1 MKKLITAEEV
11 RQCKK
16 NSNVIYIDS
25 NTLITPGA
33 KDIASELGVEIRYCK
48 AKEKAE
54 DKAAAKGNAKKED
67 KDISSKNIERL
78 VKEKLQGTAVS
89 DDLVSQIV
97 REVMKAVTAANA
109 APPQIVKEYDPSG
122 IRLVRG
128 GSVAMERFETGAA
141 TDKIGIREVLNIK
154 ECPNLATGFME
165 FDHSSLDW
173 TLGYDE
179 LDYIV
184 EGNMDITVNGKTYHG
199 HAGDIF
205 FIPMNT
211 SITFGTPDYCKFF
224 FTAYPANWQELS
236 NKK

>member
-1 MKKLITAEEV
+1 MKKLITAEEL

-16 NSNVIYIDS
+16 NGNVVYIDS

-33 KDIASELGVEIRYCK
+33 KDLASELGVEIRYCK
-48 AKEKAE
+48 VKEKTEEKPA
-54 DKAAAKGNAKKED
+54 AKKENQD
-67 KDISSKNIERL
+67 FSSENIVRL
-78 VKEKLQGTAVS
+78 VKERLQGTAVS
-89 DDLVSQIV
+89 DDVVSRIV
-97 REVMKAVTAANA
+97 KEVVNAVAAANTT
-109 APPQIVKEYDPSG
+109 PPQIVKECDPSG

-128 GSVAMERFETGAA
+128 GSVVMERFDPSNT

-199 HAGDIF
+199 HTGDVF

>member
-11 RQCKK
+11 RQSKK
-16 NSNVIYIDS
+16 NSNVLYIDS

-33 KDIASELGVEIRYCK
+33 KDLASELGVEIRYCK
-48 AKEKAE
+48 AKEKTEEKAE
-54 DKAAAKGNAKKED
+54 ANNENKNF
-67 KDISSKNIERL
+67 ISKNIERM
-78 VKEKLQGTAVS
+78 VKEKLQGITVS
-89 DDLVSQIV
+89 DDVVSQIV
-97 REVMKAVTAANA
+97 KEVMKAVAEANV
-109 APPQIVKEYDPSG
+109 APPQIVKECDPSG

-128 GSVAMERFETGAA
+128 GSVVMDRFDTGVAS
-141 TDKIGIREVLNIK
+141 DKVGIKEVLNIK

-165 FDHSSLDW
+165 FEKSSFDW

-179 LDYIV
+179 VDYIV

-199 HAGDIF
+199 HAGDVF

-211 SITFGTPDYCKFF
+211 SITFGSPDYCKFF

>member
-11 RQCKK
+11 RQSKK

-25 NTLITPGA
+25 NTLIMPGA
-33 KDIASELGVEIRYCK
+33 KDLASELGMEIRYCK
-48 AKEKAE
+48 SKEKTEEKAE
-54 DKAAAKGNAKKED
+54 EKKENQ
-67 KDISSKNIERL
+67 DITSNNIERM
-78 VKEKLQGTAVS
+78 VKEKLQGITVS
-89 DDLVSQIV
+89 DDIVSLIV
-97 REVMKAVTAANA
+97 KEVVKSVSEANT
-109 APPQIVKEYDPSG
+109 APPQIVKECDPSG
-122 IRLVRG
+122 LRLVRG
-128 GSVAMERFETGAA
+128 ETVVMERFDTGVA
-141 TDKIGIREVLNIK
+141 TDKIGIREALNIK

-165 FDHSSLDW
+165 FDHSSFDW

>member
-1 MKKLITAEEV
+1 MKKLITTEEV
-11 RQCKK
+11 RQSKK
-16 NSNVIYIDS
+16 DSNVIYIDS

-33 KDIASELGVEIRYCK
+33 KDLASELGVEIRYCK

-54 DKAAAKGNAKKED
+54 EKAEVKKENQ
-67 KDISSKNIERL
+67 DISSKNIERM
-78 VKEKLQGTAVS
+78 VKEKLQGATVS
-89 DDLVSQIV
+89 DDVVSQIV
-97 REVMKAVTAANA
+97 KEVMKAVAAANP
-109 APPQIVKEYDPSG
+109 APSQIIKECDPSG
-122 IRLVRG
+122 LRLVRG
-128 GSVAMERFETGAA
+128 ETVVMERFDTGVA
-141 TDKIGIREVLNIK
+141 TDKIGIREALTIK

-165 FDHSSLDW
+165 FDHSSFDW

>member
-1 MKKLITAEEV
+1 MKKLITTEEV
-11 RQCKK
+11 RQSKK
-16 NSNVIYIDS
+16 NGNVIYIDS

-33 KDIASELGVEIRYCK
+33 KDLASELGVEIRYCK
-48 AKEKAE
+48 AKEKTE
-54 DKAAAKGNAKKED
+54 EKAAAKKENQD
-67 KDISSKNIERL
+67 FNSENIVRL

-89 DDLVSQIV
+89 DDVVSRIV
-97 REVMKAVTAANA
+97 KEVVNAVTATNA
-109 APPQIVKEYDPSG
+109 APPQIVKECDPSG

-128 GSVAMERFETGAA
+128 GSVVMERFDTGVA
-141 TDKIGIREVLNIK
+141 TDKVGIREVLNIK

-165 FDHSSLDW
+165 FEKSSFDW

-184 EGNMDITVNGKTYHG
+184 EGNMDITVNGTTYHG
-199 HAGDIF
+199 HAGDVF

-211 SITFGTPDYCKFF
+211 SITFGSPDYCKFF